1 MAKKTRNKDKNP
13 HSDIP
18 GGHAASRL
26 RQMELERGLPDSN
39 KDEADDS
46 DQDEEGKQ

>member
-1 MAKKTRNKDKNP
+1 
-13 HSDIP
+13 
-18 GGHAASRL
+18 
-26 RQMELERGLPDSN
+26 MELERGLSDSN